1 VNPIITQVDSIVNL
15 DNAVTSFGCCVN
27 RSFTGKLDH
36 NSLRWGVYNRSFKAE
51 VLDVGALAA
60 VIQSGYSVAPIF
72 HTSRHSD
79 NFMSAQILGLDF
91 DQSSFADLRGDRH
104 IADYAAILH
113 TTTNHRPDA
122 PRTRALF
129 ILDQPIYDAAQYA
142 DYARAFAWFH
152 RLADQQCT
160 DAARAWFG
168 AVGCEIEIDGSKV
181 LPIAVLDSVL
191 AEYNEAHR
199 HPATLGVE
207 IDGAPEKFLHEAV
220 QAAKLGTRHDTG
232 FKLFRQLRDLG
243 LNLDTARVYA
253 ESYQITVE
261 KLGNHPYTWQEAW
274 ASLRG
279 AYSRKPARF
288 IGTTLDQTLAD
299 FEQSV
304 WESRD
309 LPKSSRHYILK
320 TAMGISQIAERS
332 RKATDLYL
340 PTRSFSEFGVS
351 DRSASAHLKVLT
363 KLGLLSITKKADKR
377 DSGRYTITVTDT
389 GSSEPTQS
397 TDIALSPIYKQLQPM
412 PHFEYGAKIDPRM
425 CTEHLSDGTLGPTA
439 LRVIAVLA
447 TIQNKSTC
455 DKPSHTEELHSIS
468 FPVCETLSHLNTM
481 SDLWRL
487 AGITSR
493 SGERC
498 YKTLVELGICTW
510 EYSPIHASRKLP
522 SLTENWYERLIT
534 IEPILTTYGKKEKR
548 NLQNDKQRELH
559 HAALANY
566 GNQDERTKSANLSIA
581 ASERQKH
588 SQSALDAVN
597 ARKAAILA
605 KLQSTDNR
613 TNKQNK

>member
-1 VNPIITQVDSIVNL
+1 MPQVTPLVNL
-15 DNAVTSFGCCVN
+15 DNTVTSFGCCVN
-27 RSFTGKLDH
+27 RSFIGKLAH
-36 NSLRWGVYNRSFKAE
+36 NSLSWGVYNRSFKAE

-60 VIQSGYSVAPIF
+60 AIQSGYSVAPIF
-72 HTSRHSD
+72 HTSRHTD
-79 NFMSAQILGLDF
+79 NFMSAQVIGLDF
-91 DQSSFADLRGDRH
+91 DQSSFADLKGDRYV
-104 IADYAAILH
+104 ADYAAILH
-113 TTTNHRPDA
+113 TTTSHSPDA

-129 ILDQPIYDAAQYA
+129 ILDRPIYDAAQYA

-168 AVGCEIEIDGSKV
+168 AVNCQIEIDASKV

-191 AEYNEAHR
+191 AEYNDAHR
-199 HPATLGVE
+199 QPATDAVE
-207 IDGAPEKFLHEAV
+207 IDGAPEKFLDNAV
-220 QAAKLGTRHDTG
+220 QAARLGTRHDTG
-232 FKLFRQLRDLG
+232 FKLFRQLRDAG
-243 LNLDTARVYA
+243 LDLDTARKFA
-253 ESYQITVE
+253 ESYQIAVE
-261 KLGNHPYTWQEAW
+261 KLGNHPYTWREAW
-274 ASLRG
+274 SSLRG
-279 AYSRKPARF
+279 AYSRKPVRF

-332 RKATDLYL
+332 RKSTDLYL

-377 DSGRYTITVTDT
+377 DSGRYTITATTTV
-389 GSSEPTQS
+389 SSEPTQS
-397 TDIALSPIYKQLQPM
+397 ADIALSPIYKKLQSM
-412 PHFEYGAKIDPRM
+412 PHFEYGAKIDPKM
-425 CTEHLSDGTLGPTA
+425 CAEYMSDGTLGPTA

-447 TIQNKSTC
+447 TIQNNITC

-468 FPVCETLSHLNTM
+468 FPVCETSAHISSM
-481 SDLWRL
+481 SQLWVL
-487 AGITSR
+487 AGVSKRT
-493 SGERC
+493 GESC
-498 YKTLVELGICTW
+498 FKTLIELGICQYEFLPGNSKT
-510 EYSPIHASRKLP
+510 KLP
-522 SLTENWYERLIT
+522 SLTENWYERLQE

-581 ASERQKH
+581 AQSRKAS

-605 KLQSTDNR
+605 KL
-613 TNKQNK
+613 KQND